1 MIQDYLFPATV
12 DEAVALLNGHG
23 GRARIFA
30 GGTDILLAEDQ
41 SETDYYLDLGRIDDL
56 HGIVERDGWIVIGAN
71 TTHSRC
77 AAHPLIRQQAPV
89 LAEACGKVGST
100 QIRNV
105 GTLAGNIVS
114 ANPAAD
120 SAVALTALEAVVTIA
135 GPAGLRETPIGE
147 LYAGVGRSALDSRR
161 EVITAIKFPA
171 RRAGEGSAYQRLE
184 QRQGLSLPMLCAA
197 VKVCLAAGKV
207 ERAVVVAAPLS
218 PGPKRLTAAEEYL
231 VGKQATE
238 EHFAEA
244 GCLAA
249 QAVKFRD
256 SAVRCGGDYRQR
268 VLPVLIRRALTSAAT
283 AEF

>member
-1 MIQDYLFPATV
+1 MILDYLLPATV

-41 SETDYYLDLGRIDDL
+41 NETDYYLDLGRIDGL
-56 HGIVERDGWIVIGAN
+56 HGIVERDGWIIIGAN

-77 AAHPLIRQQAPV
+77 SAHPLIREQAPV

-120 SAVALTALEAVVTIA
+120 SAVALTALEAVIAIA
-135 GPAGLRETPIGE
+135 GPDGRRETPLGE
-147 LYAGVGRSALDSRR
+147 LYAGVGRSNLDSRR

-184 QRQGLSLPMLCAA
+184 LRQGLSLPMLCAA
-197 VKVCLAAGKV
+197 AKIGLASGKV
-207 ERAVVVAAPLS
+207 ERAVLVAAPLS

-231 VGKQATE
+231 VGREATE
-238 EHFAEA
+238 DHFAEA
-244 GCLAA
+244 GRIAA
-249 QAVKFRD
+249 QTVKFRD
-256 SAVRCGGDYRQR
+256 SAIRCGGDYRQQ
-268 VLPVLIRRALTSAAT
+268 VLPVLIRRALTSAVPR
-283 AEF
+283 